1 MQAFENGKP
10 DGAISGTIIR
20 IYRGMQRLK
29 YSTTR
34 EGLAMNAVRL
44 AGGADVLRSLGILND
59 EEWANLLETIGH
71 YEDEA
76 KRICES
82 EWAEKDCCSIYFK
95 TDRKGNKEE
104 QK

>member
-1 MQAFENGKP
+1 MQVFESGEL
-10 DGAISGTIIR
+10 DGAISSTIIR
-20 IYRGMQRLK
+20 IYCGMQRLK
-29 YSTTR
+29 YSVTR
-34 EGLAMNAVRL
+34 EGLSLNAVRL

-82 EWAEKDCCSIYFK
+82 EWAEEDCCSIYFK

>member
-44 AGGADVLRSLGILND
+44 AGSADCLRSLGILND

-82 EWAEKDCCSIYFK
+82 EWAEKDCCSICFK
-95 TDRKGNKEE
+95 TDRNGK
-104 QK
+104 